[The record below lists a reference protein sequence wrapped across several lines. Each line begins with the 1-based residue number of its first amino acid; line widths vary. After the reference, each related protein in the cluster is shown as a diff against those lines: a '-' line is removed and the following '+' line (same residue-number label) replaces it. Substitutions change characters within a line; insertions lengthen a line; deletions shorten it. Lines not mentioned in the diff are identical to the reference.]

1 MKFLYITIIALF
13 ALGFSS
19 VANSQS
25 TYPRDITLSWTW
37 PILYTDATEIQDGDL
52 RGGDLYCF
60 RNQDTVP
67 VVDTVPVII
76 EGLPGSAQETT
87 FVGAIPQP
95 GKYRC
100 FLTAVTV
107 DELSSDFSNEAFK
120 RFTGKPLPP
129 QNFAPDG
136 AP

>member
-13 ALGFSS
+13 AIGPST
-19 VANSQS
+19 ANAQAA
-25 TYPRDITLSWTW
+25 YPRDITLSWTW
-37 PILYTDATEIQDGDL
+37 PTTYVDTTLIQPGDL

-67 VVDTVPVII
+67 IIDTVPVVIA
-76 EGLPGSAQETT
+76 GLPGSSQSET
-87 FVGAIPQP
+87 FVGVIPQP
-95 GKYRC
+95 GQYHC

-129 QNFAPDG
+129 QTFTPL
-136 AP
+136 